1 MRVRDSLVLVTGGG
15 GGIGRGLCE
24 RFAAEGARHVIV
36 VDRDAKGAHEV
47 AGLIGGT
54 AIACDIGRA
63 EDVAAMGVRV
73 AAEFGVLDLLCSN
86 AGIFER
92 DPNFADAVS
101 AADDSWARCWAVN
114 VMGHVHCARAFLPGM
129 VARKRGTI
137 LNTVSAAG
145 LLSQIGSATYATTK
159 HAALGFTEYLALTH
173 RDDGIKV
180 AALCPQGVATAM
192 TQGASGSEPAL
203 LDGLLTPA
211 EVAEAVIEGLAAERF
226 LILPHPQV
234 KDYMGRKATDYD
246 RWIGGMAKL
255 RRSSF
260 L

>member
-1 MRVRDSLVLVTGGG
+1 MQVRDAVILVTGGA

-36 VDRDAKGAHEV
+36 VDRDAAGAQAV
-47 AGLIGGT
+47 AERLGGSAIG
-54 AIACDIGRA
+54 CDVGRA
-63 EDVAAMGVRV
+63 GDVAAMGARV
-73 AAEFGVLDLLCSN
+73 AAEFGVVDLLCSN

-92 DPNFADAVS
+92 DPNLADAVS
-101 AADDSWARCWAVN
+101 ADDESWARCWAVN
-114 VMGHVHCARAFLPGM
+114 VMGHVHCARAFLPAM

-192 TQGASGSEPAL
+192 TQGARGSEPAL
-203 LDGLLTPA
+203 LDGLLTP
-211 EVAEAVIEGLAAERF
+211 EQVAEAVVDGLAAERF

-234 KDYMGRKATDYD
+234 RDYMGRKAADYD